1 MKKILAVVFV
11 LFCMLANVSASTA
24 EDYISEATTY
34 YKNSDFA
41 NAISSFE
48 KALAIYKETVGEEH
62 PNTVQTYYNIGY
74 IYHIEGHYDKALE
87 YYDRAL
93 NVQKKN
99 FGEENSGTAKI
110 YTTIGL
116 VYWQQRDYDS
126 ALVYFGKVLDIK
138 KKIFGEE
145 HADTAACYYMI
156 GGIYDEKGAYDKA
169 LEYYGQALDIQ
180 MKIFGEE
187 HADTAESYSQIG
199 SCYASKDDYDR
210 ALEYLGRALD
220 IRKKLFGEEH
230 PDTARAYGCIGIVY
244 RDKGDYNRALEY
256 CTKALDIGKKVLGE
270 YDSDDLAGLYLAVGD
285 VYSAQGDYNRAL
297 EHFLGA
303 LDIQRKVFG
312 EDSSDTAT
320 SYSYIGSVY
329 HDKGDYDRALEYYGK
344 ALDINKKVLGE
355 DCSETATSY
364 NQIGSNYAERGDYDR
379 ALEYFLRALDIWKK
393 LFGEEHSNTARAYNN
408 IGNVYDEKWNYDRAL
423 EYHEKALAIRKKV
436 LGEEHADT
444 AESYY
449 NMGLVFFDKK
459 DYDKALE
466 YLVHALD
473 IRKKLLGE
481 EHPVTANAYSLIG
494 SAYSD
499 KGDHDRA
506 LEYHEKALGIRKR
519 VLGEEH
525 SDTVGSYNN
534 IGAVYFEQK
543 QYAKAVGC
551 CRKAFRG
558 IKGTS
563 KYPVSLKVLKNFLF
577 YNPPDKAFLRDT
589 LSLAMDTVER
599 ARQDMS
605 SMKDDLLKEALPV
618 YYFGVDFEAKN
629 KKPAKAFE
637 YSEALRSRGFLDQM
651 GTEAAL
657 RLDGVT
663 DGDRQRVQE
672 LVSRISAARAELE
685 RQGSMTKQERDE
697 ARYKKS
703 GDELSKAEKE
713 LALLDEEIGRRVPA
727 YAQLRNPKPVDVKS
741 AQKWCGKK
749 RAVLEYVLWSPDI
762 AGDTDTKNADIG
774 SYCIV
779 LTQKGVTAVRLDGDY
794 DYAAAVNKL
803 RNKVSGRKQEYQFEQ
818 ERNELYKHL
827 VAPVLSKLSGIE
839 ELVIVPDGCLSFLP
853 FDILRKK
860 EGAKCLGDQYAIS
873 FSPSVSVSVIA
884 DTHKERTESVL
895 AFGGAWY
902 DKTLSEAE
910 HRRTLRGE
918 GTRGAAK
925 GADRGSLSTDFAL
938 TADNDAQLAYMRSH
952 IREYGPGDYF
962 AKLTWQDLP
971 GTVKELD
978 TLKNFVFTS
987 GSYDERMQESAT
999 EAELKKLSSS
1009 GKLRDYAVLHLA
1021 CHGYFDRNIA
1031 DMSSVLFSEV
1041 SGKLSG
1047 SSQDDGYLTIPETAV
1062 LSLDADMVCLS
1073 ACETGLGEVKR
1084 GDGMVGLSRAFMVA
1098 GADRVGVSLWCID
1111 DEATAE
1117 FMTLM
1122 YQKVMQEGKSYSR
1135 AYREVKAEFRR
1146 SEDFDHPYYWAA
1158 FVLYE

>member
-1 MKKILAVVFV
+1 FYDDKG
-11 LFCMLANVSASTA
+11 
-24 EDYISEATTY
+24 DYER
-34 YKNSDFA
+34 
-41 NAISSFE
+41 
-48 KALAIYKETVGEEH
+48 
-62 PNTVQTYYNIGY
+62 
-74 IYHIEGHYDKALE
+74 ALE
-87 YYDRAL
+87 YYL
-93 NVQKKN
+93 
-99 FGEENSGTAKI
+99 
-110 YTTIGL
+110 
-116 VYWQQRDYDS
+116 
-126 ALVYFGKVLDIK
+126 
-138 KKIFGEE
+138 
-145 HADTAACYYMI
+145 M
-156 GGIYDEKGAYDKA
+156 
-169 LEYYGQALDIQ
+169 ALDIW
-180 MKIFGEE
+180 
-187 HADTAESYSQIG
+187 
-199 SCYASKDDYDR
+199 
-210 ALEYLGRALD
+210 
-220 IRKKLFGEEH
+220 
-230 PDTARAYGCIGIVY
+230 
-244 RDKGDYNRALEY
+244 
-256 CTKALDIGKKVLGE
+256 KKVLGE
-270 YDSDDLAGLYLAVGD
+270 EHLDTATAYNNISL
-285 VYSAQGDYNRAL
+285 VYQAKGDYEQAL
-297 EHFLGA
+297 EYQLRA
-303 LDIQRKVFG
+303 LDIQNKSFG
-312 EDSSDTAT
+312 ETHPDMAT
-320 SYSYIGSVY
+320 YYNNIGFVY
-329 HDKGDYDRALEYYGK
+329 AAKGDYDRALEYQLK
-344 ALDINKKVLGE
+344 ALDIRKN
-355 DCSETATSY
+355 
-364 NQIGSNYAERGDYDR
+364 
-379 ALEYFLRALDIWKK
+379 
-393 LFGEEHSNTARAYNN
+393 LFGEEHPDMAISYSS
-408 IGNVYDEKWNYDRAL
+408 IGKLYYDQGDYAEATSYCRKSW
-423 EYHEKALAIRKKV
+423 KAIRNSSRYR
-436 LGEEHADT
+436 
-444 AESYY
+444 ES
-449 NMGLVFFDKK
+449 
-459 DYDKALE
+459 
-466 YLVHALD
+466 LD
-473 IRKKLLGE
+473 IL
-481 EHPVTANAYSLIG
+481 AAQFFS
-494 SAYSD
+494 
-499 KGDHDRA
+499 
-506 LEYHEKALGIRKR
+506 GI
-519 VLGEEH
+519 
-525 SDTVGSYNN
+525 SDTG
-534 IGAVYFEQK
+534 
-543 QYAKAVGC
+543 
-551 CRKAFRG
+551 
-558 IKGTS
+558 
-563 KYPVSLKVLKNFLF
+563 
-577 YNPPDKAFLRDT
+577 FLRDT
-589 LSLAMDTVER
+589 LSLAMDTVEK
-599 ARQDMS
+599 ARLDMS
-605 SMKDDLLKEALPV
+605 SMKDSLLKEALPV
-618 YYFGVDFEAKN
+618 YYFGVDFAAKD
-629 KKPAKAFE
+629 KKPKKAFE

-697 ARYKKS
+697 ARYKKA
-703 GDELSKAEKE
+703 GDNLASAEKE
-713 LALLDEEIGRRVPA
+713 LARLDGEIGSRVPA
-727 YAQLRNPKPVDVKS
+727 YTQLRNPTPVSVS
-741 AQKWCGKK
+741 QAQDWCGKR

-762 AGDTDTKNADIG
+762 AGNTDTKNADIG

-779 LTQKGVTAVRLDGDY
+779 LTQKGVKTVRLDGDY

-938 TADNDAQLAYMRSH
+938 TADNEAQLAYMRSH

-971 GTVKELD
+971 GTVAELD

-987 GSYDERMQESAT
+987 GSYDERMQKSAS

-1009 GKLRDYAVLHLA
+1009 GKLKDYAVLHLA

-1122 YQKVMQEGKSYSR
+1122 YQKVRQEGKSYSR

-1146 SEDFDHPYYWAA
+1146 S
-1158 FVLYE
+1158 